1 MLDPIILSAYTTL
14 QIVKERTPNSLDA
27 ANRTTRTQRMRVV
40 RSVGRSRKMVEPG
53 GIEPPT
59 PCLQSRCSPS

>member
-1 MLDPIILSAYTTL
+1 MVGYDECWHTQVHIELDICLAATS
-14 QIVKERTPNSLDA
+14 QIVKEQKQLKSAIGLAR
-27 ANRTTRTQRMRVV
+27 
-40 RSVGRSRKMVEPG
+40 GMVEPG